1 MGRSSIRKHKQNILI
16 DRVIFQPAQNITQ
29 KYTSIFLGK
38 RQLIS
43 DNQLRPQLRSQI
55 NATKAN
61 FQPEVEDKVNK
72 NKSTNE

>member
-16 DRVIFQPAQNITQ
+16 DRVIFQPEQNITQ

-61 FQPEVEDKVNK
+61 F
-72 NKSTNE
+72 